1 MQIYV
6 KLEINYCRLA
16 TASFQLTYLFAKERK
31 GITQM
36 PILSDDSPIKFN
48 DPIPDAVDVVIIGA
62 GIIGISTAWFLAKD
76 GLSVLVCEKGRVAG
90 EQSSRNWGWVRQMGR
105 DEAELPIVTQSLN
118 IWEELTREIGNDI
131 GFTRKG
137 LLFLADNEKDE
148 KEFEEWMKI
157 AKQHQLDTQ
166 ILSPAEL
173 GKSLNYSEHPWKGG
187 MYTSS
192 DGRAEPFTAVPAIAR
207 GSQKK
212 GVKIIENCAVRAVE
226 TETGAISGV
235 VTELGP
241 VRTKTI
247 VCAAG
252 AWSSTFLRNLNTTF
266 PQLLVKGTV
275 ARTNPCTDGFLG
287 GACSNKF
294 SFRRRQDGGY
304 TLSLGDYLDHYLC
317 ADSFRYF
324 TDFLPTLK
332 VTWSG
337 IRFRFNDGLIN
348 RLFPARKWR
357 ADEITPFEK
366 TRVLNPSPNPTV
378 VRRIQ
383 QEMAGHL
390 PLLAKTEIAEAWA
403 GMIDAPPD
411 FVPVMDE
418 IPGYKSLFLASG
430 FSGHG
435 FGIGPGAGKIMAALV
450 QGKKVGFDLSR
461 FRFSRFSDGSPI
473 VVGPAL

>member
-1 MQIYV
+1 
-6 KLEINYCRLA
+6 
-16 TASFQLTYLFAKERK
+16 
-31 GITQM
+31 M
-36 PILSDDSPIKFN
+36 PMLSNDSPITFN
-48 DPIPDAVDVVIIGA
+48 DEIPNAVDVVVIG
-62 GIIGISTAWFLAKD
+62 GGVIGISTAWFLAKD

-105 DEAELPIVTQSLN
+105 DEAELPIVTQSLS
-118 IWEELTREIGNDI
+118 IWEELTSEIGKDI
-131 GFTRKG
+131 GFTRQG

-148 KEFEEWMKI
+148 KEFEEWMEI

-173 GKSLNYSEHPWKGG
+173 GKSLNYSEHPWRGG

-207 GSQKK
+207 ATQNN
-212 GVKIIENCAVRAVE
+212 GVKIIENCAVRTVE
-226 TETGAISGV
+226 TEAGAISGV
-235 VTELGP
+235 ITELGL
-241 VRTKTI
+241 VRTKAI

-252 AWSSTFLRNLNTTF
+252 AWSSTFLRNLNITF

-275 ARTNPCTDGFLG
+275 ARTKPCPEGFSG
-287 GACSNKF
+287 GACSEKF

-304 TLSLGDYLDHYLC
+304 TLSLGNYLDHYLC
-317 ADSFRYF
+317 ADSLRYF
-324 TDFLPTLK
+324 KDFLPTLK

-337 IRFRFNDGLIN
+337 IKFRLNDGLIT
-348 RLFPARKWR
+348 RLLPARKWR

-366 TRVLNPSPNPTV
+366 TRVLNPIPNPKV
-378 VRRIQ
+378 VYQIKR
-383 QEMAGHL
+383 EMAAYL
-390 PLLAKTEIAEAWA
+390 PLLGKTEVAEAWA

-418 IPGYKSLFLASG
+418 IPEYKNLFLASG

-435 FGIGPGAGKIMAALV
+435 FGIGPGAGKIMANLV
-450 QGKKVGFDLSR
+450 QGKEAEFDLSR
-461 FRFSRFSDGSPI
+461 FRFSRFNDGSQI
-473 VVGPAL
+473 IVGPAL